1 MARPEEAPRPTI
13 MLACNSRTPDE
24 SLIGLLLG
32 LEEQG
37 VPVEQFSDDE
47 LNPLELAHE
56 ASLRSVLGVGIGVS
70 LDYVVVTTE
79 KLPAARPYLAGYLNQ
94 SIEADRVMGGNA
106 ARIVKRLPLHPQ
118 PELHT
123 QLPLDRRHP

>member
-1 MARPEEAPRPTI
+1 MAQPEEMPRPTI
-13 MLACNSRTPDE
+13 MLARNSRTTDAA
-24 SLIGLLLG
+24 LAGLLLG

-79 KLPAARPYLAGYLNQ
+79 KLPAARPYLAGHLNR
-94 SIEADRVMGGNA
+94 SVEADRVMGGNA

-118 PELHT
+118 APAPHT
-123 QLPLDRRHP
+123 SDRRHP

>member
-1 MARPEEAPRPTI
+1 MARQEETPRPTI
-13 MLACNSRTPDE
+13 VLARNSRTSDAM
-24 SLIGLLLG
+24 LTGLLLG

-37 VPVEQFSDDE
+37 VPVEQFSDGE
-47 LNPLELAHE
+47 LNPLQLAHE

-79 KLPAARPYLAGYLNQ
+79 KLPPGRPYLAGHLNQ
-94 SIEADRVMGGNA
+94 STEADRVMGGNA

-118 PELHT
+118 PTH
-123 QLPLDRRHP
+123 DRRHP